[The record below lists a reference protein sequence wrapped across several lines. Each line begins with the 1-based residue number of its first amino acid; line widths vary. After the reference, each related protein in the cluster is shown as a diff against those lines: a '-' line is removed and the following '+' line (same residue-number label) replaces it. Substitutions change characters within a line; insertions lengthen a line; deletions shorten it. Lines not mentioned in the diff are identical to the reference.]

1 MMGPIFPIDSSRPD
15 LRRFHK
21 EAARY
26 VRLEFNGSNP
36 DWLLTE
42 GKTAD
47 RKAVERKDPSSR
59 RLMLSLRSAVSRVA
73 SFLF

>member
-1 MMGPIFPIDSSRPD
+1 MIGPIFPIDSSRPD

-26 VRLEFNGSNP
+26 ARLEFGDSNP
-36 DWLLTE
+36 SWLLAE
-42 GKTAD
+42 GKKSD
-47 RKAVERKDPSSR
+47 GKAVERKDHPSR
-59 RLMLSLRSAVSRVA
+59 RLMLSLRSVVSRVA